1 MVKMFSTIAALA
13 LLSHGLAGGAEI
25 QLRTKCQA
33 QGRVV
38 TVGDVAEILATDP
51 QEARLLAS
59 LELFPA
65 PGPGQ
70 QRILRIRELQD
81 LLAARPIDLSDL
93 RVSGASQVVV
103 VGAGEPAAPDVSRPT
118 SPSTLRRAERLVRE
132 AVLRHLREQ
141 VPGDDSWNLEV
152 ALTDAQAR
160 QIPIDSRGIAVR
172 GGRSPWTGTQQFDLA
187 VDSPTQPTRLE
198 ISLDVSRRSPVV
210 VANVPLSAGAVLRL
224 GDLKLVPAA
233 EEAGRAE
240 GFHRIEDVVGWEL
253 VRSVTAGTVL
263 QSSLVRA
270 PILIRRG
277 EVVTVYAR
285 SPGLRVRIT
294 ARARQ
299 DGGLGELIAV
309 ESLADRK
316 VYTARVS
323 GTQEAEVYARAF
335 QARSAPPADLPEN
348 PAGTLARDQ
357 KGSWK

>member
-1 MVKMFSTIAALA
+1 MLKTLSLTSALV
-13 LLSHGLAGGAEI
+13 LLSQGLAFGAEI

-33 QGRVV
+33 QGAVV
-38 TVGDVAEILATDP
+38 TVGDVAEIRAADP

-65 PGPGQ
+65 PAPGQ
-70 QRILRIRELQD
+70 QRILRVRELQD
-81 LLAARPIDLSDL
+81 LLAARPIDLSEL
-93 RVSGASQVVV
+93 RVSGSSQVVV
-103 VGAGEPAAPDVSRPT
+103 VGAGEPAGPDLSRPT
-118 SPSTLRRAERLVRE
+118 SPSAVRRAERLVRE

-141 VPGDDSWNLEV
+141 VPGDDSWTVQV
-152 ALTDAQAR
+152 ALSDAQAR
-160 QIPIDSRGIAVR
+160 SIPADGRAVAVR
-172 GGRSPWTGTQQFDLA
+172 GGRPPWTGTQQFELA
-187 VDSPTQPTRLE
+187 IDSPTQPTRLE
-198 ISLDVSRRSPVV
+198 ISLEVSRRLPVV
-210 VANVPLSAGAVLRL
+210 VASVPLTAGAILRP
-224 GDLKLVPAA
+224 GDLKLLPAA

-240 GFHRIEDVVGWEL
+240 GFHRLDDVVGWEL

-309 ESLADRK
+309 ESLVDRK
-316 VYTARVS
+316 VYMARVS
-323 GTQEAEVYARAF
+323 GTQEVEVYARAV
-335 QARSAPPADLPEN
+335 QARSAPPAGLLEN
-348 PAGTLARDQ
+348 PAGTLAQDQ